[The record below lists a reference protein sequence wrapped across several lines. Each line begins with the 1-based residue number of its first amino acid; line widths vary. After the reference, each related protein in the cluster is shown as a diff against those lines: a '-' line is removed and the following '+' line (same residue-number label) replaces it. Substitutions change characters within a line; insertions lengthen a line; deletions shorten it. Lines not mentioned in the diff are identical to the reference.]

1 MIGFFNAYRI
11 FTDKNNKS
19 DQKPLK
25 YKRRTRPM
33 STIGRV
39 LLLYTVWNN
48 FHFLDVIVDDGVNN
62 VPDGE
67 VNNGYESNVHP
78 FVQEIVQ

>member
-1 MIGFFNAYRI
+1 
-11 FTDKNNKS
+11 
-19 DQKPLK
+19 
-25 YKRRTRPM
+25 M

-48 FHFLDVIVDDGVNN
+48 FHFFDVIVDDGVKN

-67 VNNGYESNVHP
+67 VNDGDESDVHP

>member
-1 MIGFFNAYRI
+1 
-11 FTDKNNKS
+11 
-19 DQKPLK
+19 
-25 YKRRTRPM
+25 M

-48 FHFLDVIVDDGVNN
+48 FHFLDVIVDDGVKN

-67 VNNGYESNVHP
+67 VNDGYERDVHP